1 MEKFYLIYFSPDWGE
16 YKHVFLDRITKL
28 GPRVYVSDTMYIVK
42 SSLTG
47 YEIYEKFM
55 APPVDGIGKQHE
67 LFITDINPDSGNTF
81 GLFSSDFWRFLG
93 LYSDEQPE
101 DEQSDENKNKES

>member
-16 YKHVFLDRITKL
+16 YKHVFLDRIAKL
-28 GPRVYVSDTMYIVK
+28 GPRVYVGETIYIVK
-42 SSLTG
+42 SSLTA

-55 APPVDGIGKQHE
+55 APPIDSVEKPYE
-67 LFITDINPDSGNTF
+67 LFITDINPDAGNTF
-81 GLFSSDFWRFLG
+81 GLFSPDFWRFLG
-93 LYSDEQPE
+93 FYSDEQPE